1 MSIQAVAWALE
12 QDFSYTTPKGRQ
24 TSAHGAKLVL
34 ISLANHADHTSGHCW
49 PSSETIARE
58 SSCNVRSVY
67 RLIAALERN
76 GFIDVKRVRGGSG
89 KQRSNNYWIRF
100 DRTPSSWQFFEDEE
114 DDQSDTVSRD
124 SEVETEAESAT
135 ESPGQSDIG
144 VTPYI
149 TLEPSVVEPSAR
161 EAPPPA
167 PPVPV
172 RFDNRKREI
181 ERQKAADEERR
192 PKRVFVI
199 EGTRAWKAWDAH
211 RRAELKAQGDSR
223 WKMISS
229 PIPTTWHEGKCGWH
243 FPTLF
248 PDSTGPPDPTLLT
261 PEDDQ
266 FIQKQVG

>member
-12 QDFSYTTPKGRQ
+12 QEFSYTTPKGRQ

-100 DRTPSSWQFFEDEE
+100 DRTPALWQFFEEEE

-124 SEVETEAESAT
+124 FEEENAPESAT
-135 ESPGQSDIG
+135 VSPGQSDIG
-144 VTPYI
+144 VTRYN

-161 EAPPPA
+161 EAPAPP

-172 RFDNRKREI
+172 RFDKRKREA
-181 ERQKAADEERR
+181 EQQQAADEARR
-192 PKRVFVI
+192 PQRIPVI
-199 EGTRAWKAWDAH
+199 RGSKPWDAWVAH
-211 RRAELKAQGDSR
+211 GHPSDLHGTIEINGRTDR
-223 WKMISS
+223 
-229 PIPTTWHEGKCGWH
+229 GWY
-243 FPTLF
+243 FETLF
-248 PDSTGPPDPTLLT
+248 PVATGPPDPTLLT

>member
-100 DRTPSSWQFFEDEE
+100 DRTASSWQFFEDED
-114 DDQSDTVSRD
+114 DDQSDTVSCDSDQQSDTVSRD
-124 SEVETEAESAT
+124 TETESTT

-144 VTPYI
+144 VTPYN
-149 TLEPSVVEPSAR
+149 TLEPSAVEPSAR
-161 EAPPPA
+161 EAPAPPA
-167 PPVPV
+167 APAVPV
-172 RFDNRKREI
+172 RFDKRRREA
-181 ERQKAADEERR
+181 EQQQAADEARR
-192 PKRVFVI
+192 PQRIPVI
-199 EGTRAWKAWDAH
+199 RGSKPWNAWVAHGHPSDLHGTIEINGRTD
-211 RRAELKAQGDSR
+211 R
-223 WKMISS
+223 
-229 PIPTTWHEGKCGWH
+229 GWY
-243 FPTLF
+243 FETLF
-248 PDSTGPPDPTLLT
+248 PVATGPPDPTLLT